1 MFETE
6 ILIMYWNAMPKYTS
20 KSMQYFPIVVYHV
33 IQMKLTLWYIFEYWK
48 YTLYRNIIEYQI
60 FGSIKIYRIKNIA
73 KLLVLYLITIVP
85 KEVLQ
90 KRPCIKV
97 YTRHSYGLKT

>member
-1 MFETE
+1 M
-6 ILIMYWNAMPKYTS
+6 
-20 KSMQYFPIVVYHV
+20 
-33 IQMKLTLWYIFEYWK
+33 
-48 YTLYRNIIEYQI
+48 
-60 FGSIKIYRIKNIA
+60 KNIA

-90 KRPCIKV
+90 KRSCIKV